1 MLLQTSL
8 VILHPKKGNPEN
20 TGGGTREHTRLQSR
34 GKTARFGS
42 LLLALEHPVVTRKS
56 LSHSQEEAFSSKR
69 AGKLL
74 WDGNHLYQRDL
85 E

>member
-1 MLLQTSL
+1 MSLQG
-8 VILHPKKGNPEN
+8 K
-20 TGGGTREHTRLQSR
+20 
-34 GKTARFGS
+34 GKTARLGS

-56 LSHSQEEAFSSKR
+56 LSHPQEEALSSKR

-85 E
+85 EQKGQRKT